1 MPLMLANLFTTVMT
15 VLTAILLVF
24 LVVTFVLLAY
34 TTLRVLWRL

>member
-1 MPLMLANLFTTVMT
+1 MPLILANLFTIVMT

-24 LVVTFVLLAY
+24 IVVTFVLLAY